1 MKNRENRPQPE
12 TAWIHG
18 RRPVMEWLESGLP
31 VKVLLVARDAGGKLP
46 AEILRLAE
54 QKRIPLR
61 RAEARQLDLLA
72 QTAKH
77 QGVLAEVNLPPY
89 STPDDALAR
98 AKERNEPPLLAV
110 LDGVQDP
117 HNLGAVLRTADA
129 AGVHGVVIPKDQ
141 AVGMTPAV
149 LKASAGAAAF
159 VPLVQETNLTR
170 FLQELKKEGFW
181 VTGTAEDGDR
191 SFDKADFRGKTVIVL
206 GSEGKG
212 MRRLVREQCD
222 FIVRIPMFGRVASLN
237 VSVAAALLFYEA
249 RRQRTAF

>member
-1 MKNRENRPQPE
+1 MKRVENQPQ
-12 TAWIHG
+12 AGSAYIYG
-18 RRPVMEWLESGLP
+18 RRPVLEWLESGLP
-31 VKVLLVARDAGGKLP
+31 VKALLVAQDAGGKPLK
-46 AEILRLAE
+46 EILHLAE
-54 QKRIPLR
+54 QQRIPIR
-61 RAEARQLDLLA
+61 QVEARRLDLLA
-72 QTAKH
+72 QTDKH
-77 QGVLAEVNLPPY
+77 QGILAETALPSY
-89 STPDDALAR
+89 ATLEDALAR
-98 AKERNEPPLLAV
+98 ARERNEPPLLAV

-141 AVGMTPAV
+141 AVGLTPTV
-149 LKASAGAAAF
+149 VKASAGAAAF
-159 VPLVQETNLTR
+159 TPLLQETNLTR

-191 SFDKADFRGKTVIVL
+191 PFDQADFRGKTVIVL